1 MSKKQLIKAI
11 IFDLDG
17 TLIDSITDIAD
28 AMNSALNELGFPT
41 HAVEDYKTFVGD
53 GLNELAKRALPE
65 KQQTNKNIE
74 ALAKKFWDRYD
85 IAWYLHTNLY
95 PGVLYLIQLAVAR
108 KMKLAILSNKAH
120 YFTKKMI
127 RHFFRGAMIRHTKNP
142 FGIYA
147 GEEPGKPVKPDPT
160 MALELAAR
168 MKVKPENVAFI
179 GDSPVDIQ
187 TAKNA
192 GMIAVGAAWG
202 YRTKQELLDAG
213 ADMVFESATQMT
225 TYLDA
230 QPLCP

>member
-1 MSKKQLIKAI
+1 MSKTPTIKAI

-28 AMNSALNELGFPT
+28 AMNSSLEALGFPT
-41 HAVEDYKTFVGD
+41 HPVEAYRDFVGS
-53 GLNELAKRALPE
+53 GLKELAKRALPE
-65 KQQTNKNIE
+65 KQQTNKNID
-74 ALAKKFWDRYD
+74 ALAKKFWDVYD
-85 IAWYLHTNLY
+85 VTWYLHTNIY

-108 KMKLAILSNKAH
+108 KMKLAILSNKPH

-142 FGIYA
+142 FGIYS
-147 GEEPGKPVKPDPT
+147 GEDSEKPAKPDPSV
-160 MALELAAR
+160 ALELAAR
-168 MKVKPENVAFI
+168 MKVKPQNIAFV
-179 GDSPVDIQ
+179 GDSEIDIQ

-202 YRTKQELLDAG
+202 FRTKKQLQDAG
-213 ADMVFESATQMT
+213 ADLIFDSATQMT

>member
-1 MSKKQLIKAI
+1 MSTKPQIKAI

-17 TLIDSITDIAD
+17 TLIDSIVDIAA
-28 AMNSALNELGFPT
+28 AMNQSLKQLGFPE
-41 HAVEDYKTFVGD
+41 HEVEAYKGFVGS
-53 GLNELAKRALPE
+53 GLNQLAKSALPE
-65 KQQTNKNIE
+65 KNQDAKTVD
-74 ALAKKFWDRYD
+74 ALAKKFWDNYD
-85 IAWYLHTNLY
+85 ITWYLHTNIY

-142 FGIYA
+142 FGIYS
-147 GEEPGKPVKPDPT
+147 GEEPGVPIKPDPG

-168 MKVKPENVAFI
+168 MKVKPQYIAFI

-192 GMIAVGAAWG
+192 GMIAIGAAWG
-202 YRTKQELLDAG
+202 YRDKQELIDAG
-213 ADMVFESATQMT
+213 ADMIFDNPTQMT
-225 TYLDA
+225 AYLDA

>member
-1 MSKKQLIKAI
+1 MSKTLTINAI

-17 TLIDSITDIAD
+17 TLIDSIADIAD
-28 AMNSALNELGFPT
+28 AMNASLVELGYPT
-41 HAVEDYKTFVGD
+41 HPTEAYKSFVGD
-53 GLNELAKRALPE
+53 GLNELAKRVLPE
-65 KQQTNKNIE
+65 KQQNNKNIE
-74 ALAKKFWDRYD
+74 ALAKKFWDNYD

-147 GEEPGKPVKPDPT
+147 GEEPGKPAKPDPSV
-160 MALELAAR
+160 ALELAAR
-168 MKVKPENVAFI
+168 MKVKPQNVAFV
-179 GDSPVDIQ
+179 GDSEVDIK

-192 GMIAVGAAWG
+192 GMIAIGAAWG
-202 YRTKQELLDAG
+202 YRNKKELTAAG
-213 ADMVFESATQMT
+213 ADLVFDNPTDMT
-225 TYLDA
+225 SYLDA